1 MESFL
6 ENFPEGA
13 QRWGWSWLSNVV
25 HIQWPLR
32 TSWNAVISGRPSNLP
47 EVSVL
52 LNSCPSMGMGS
63 APYTSFTSNPTFV
76 AGSSLAYVSS
86 DSHQYCYNVR
96 TIIRGKLVPGY
107 KNDVFTEVYF
117 SIGKRF
123 IINWKKPS
131 NCSIAAQTTCCH
143 CPGIAGT
150 SWNRLYVQFLL
161 LPMANFSLP
170 PTAEI

>member
-1 MESFL
+1 M
-6 ENFPEGA
+6 
-13 QRWGWSWLSNVV
+13 
-25 HIQWPLR
+25 
-32 TSWNAVISGRPSNLP
+32 ISGRPSNLP

-52 LNSCPSMGMGS
+52 LNSCPSTGLGS
-63 APYTSFTSNPTFV
+63 APYTSFTSKATFV

-123 IINWKKPS
+123 IIN
-131 NCSIAAQTTCCH
+131 
-143 CPGIAGT
+143 
-150 SWNRLYVQFLL
+150 
-161 LPMANFSLP
+161 
-170 PTAEI
+170 